1 MTDRLETFID
11 DEFLKKLEKLKII
24 TRKSTRSPQRGE
36 HRSWQS
42 GEGLELLDYRKYH
55 HGDDLRYV
63 DWSVYGR
70 LDKLFVKLFHA
81 EKGQTAHILLDTSL
95 SMGTGNPS
103 KDITAKKIAAAI
115 SYICLSNLDKTGLTA
130 FNDKIVAAKAPARGK
145 KQYPEVLKFFL
156 SLNPSDQTNL
166 NDCLAEYASICSN
179 PGIAVIISDLL
190 DPKGYEDGLKALAYR
205 DFDINLI
212 QVLDHEELFWS
223 KTGNLL
229 LRETETGEKN
239 VIFVDKN
246 LLTFYQ
252 KKFNAFISNIKSY
265 CDEMYLFTA
274 KAQRTQRYNYF
285 HKKCSFILCRPFCP
299 PVFLDDQ
306 RQRIRKKISAYF
318 ASLR

>member
-1 MTDRLETFID
+1 MTDRLKTFID

-42 GEGLELLDYRKYH
+42 GEGLEFLDYRKYH

-166 NDCLAEYASICSN
+166 NDCLAEYASICRN

-265 CDEMYLFTA
+265 CGHYGI
-274 KAQRTQRYNYF
+274 NYF
-285 HKKCSFILCRPFCP
+285 LCDTSIPFEDLLTEYLSKGAL
-299 PVFLDDQ
+299 F
-306 RQRIRKKISAYF
+306 R
-318 ASLR
+318 